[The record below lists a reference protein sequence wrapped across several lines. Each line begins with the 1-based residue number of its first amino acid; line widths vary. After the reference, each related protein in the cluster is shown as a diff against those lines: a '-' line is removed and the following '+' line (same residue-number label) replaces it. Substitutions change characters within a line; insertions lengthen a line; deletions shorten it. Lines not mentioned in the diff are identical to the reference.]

1 MDRILSKSKYCKG
14 VQCPKILWLDEHRPE
29 LAEESNIDS
38 ILENGT
44 AVGELA
50 RKYFGDYSLV
60 HFNYD
65 KEVMVRET
73 SSLMR
78 DGSEC
83 IAEASFMYA
92 GLFCSVDL
100 LRRDGTG
107 YNLIEVKSSTSIS
120 DIYLED
126 ISYQYYVLINSGVP
140 INHVYI
146 MYINNQYVRQ
156 GNLDLQSLFAMED
169 CTEEALARQAFVVDK
184 INEIQGYM
192 LLVDEPDRDIDEYC
206 ESPYTC
212 PYYRYCRRHV
222 PKQSIFDISGLRTD
236 KKYKMYHNG
245 IISYED
251 VITHNPKMS
260 PKQREQIDVAYY
272 HKPDLI
278 DQEGIKEFLDTLT
291 YPIYHLDFETYQT
304 AIPEYDGMKPY
315 EQIPFQYSLHIE
327 TEDGSL
333 EHREYLAEPGTNP
346 RRKLAEQLVN
356 DIPDDVCV
364 LAYNMG
370 FEKRVIKALAESYD
384 DLSAH
389 LLKMRANI
397 KDLMIPFQK
406 HHYYTEAMKGSYSIK
421 YVLPAL
427 FPDDPSLDYH
437 NLDEIH
443 HGGEASA
450 AFVNMRN
457 MTPGEIQKTRENL
470 LKYCGLDTFAMVK
483 VLEKLREVVKGDAK
497 NV

>member
-1 MDRILSKSKYCKG
+1 MNRILSKSKYCKG

-44 AVGELA
+44 VVGELA
-50 RKYFGDYSLV
+50 REYFGDYSLV

-65 KEVMVRET
+65 KCVMVEET
-73 SSLMR
+73 ASLIHA
-78 DGSEC
+78 GSES
-83 IAEASFMYA
+83 IAEASFMFD

-100 LRRDGTG
+100 LRRNGAG
-107 YNLIEVKSSTSIS
+107 YDLIEVKSSTSIS

-146 MYINNQYVRQ
+146 MYINNKYVRQ
-156 GNLDLQSLFAMED
+156 GDLDLQNLFVLED
-169 CTEEALARQAFVVDK
+169 CTEVALARQDFIVDK
-184 INEIQGYM
+184 INEIKSYM
-192 LLVDEPDRDIDEYC
+192 MIEEEPDRDIDECC
-206 ESPYTC
+206 ESPYKC
-212 PYYRYCRRHV
+212 SYYSYCRRHI
-222 PKQSIFDISGLRTD
+222 PEQSVFDIKGLHLD
-236 KKYKMYHNG
+236 KKYEMYHKG
-245 IISYED
+245 IISYKD
-251 VITHNPKMS
+251 VITHNPGIS
-260 PKQREQIDVAYY
+260 EKQREQVETAYY

-278 DQEGIKEFLDTLT
+278 DKEGIKEFLDTLT

-333 EHREYLAEPGTNP
+333 EHREYLAEPGTDP
-346 RRKLAEQLVN
+346 RRRLAEQLVN
-356 DIPDDVCV
+356 DIPDNVCV

-389 LLKMRANI
+389 LLKVRDNI

-406 HHYYTEAMKGSYSIK
+406 HYYYTEAMQGSYSIK

-450 AFVNMRN
+450 AFVNMRS
-457 MTPGEIQKTRENL
+457 MTQEEIQKTRENL
-470 LKYCGLDTFAMVK
+470 LKYCGLDTYAMVK
-483 VLEKLREVVKGDAK
+483 VLEKLREEVKGM
-497 NV
+497 